1 MRGTAFSPGHV
12 TGFVQF
18 PILQK
23 DPLLNGSLGAGF
35 CISRGVKTKVNVE
48 SASAGRNSYSIMIN
62 GKLIDD
68 AEAEVSK
75 YVIDEYLSLSNKN
88 YKISVEHELEIPIG
102 YGLGSSGAAA
112 LSLSLALNEALG
124 RPLSNVKAA
133 QIAHKADLACRCGV
147 GTVIAE
153 FHGGFEMRLVA
164 GAPGIGLVEKIPLH
178 DKAVIFCMAPVST
191 KEFLTNKI
199 QLINGLGGKM
209 LSKLIKT
216 RSVDD
221 FMQMSLEFSR
231 SIGFMN
237 KKCNEVVDDLLAN
250 GYRCSTAMFGETVF
264 SIVKDDA
271 VTDVKKVLS
280 KYDGSILVC
289 DIDNNG
295 ARVC

>member
-18 PILQK
+18 PTLQN
-23 DPLLNGSLGAGF
+23 DPLLYGSLGAGF
-35 CISRGVKTKVNVE
+35 CTSKGVKTTANVE
-48 SASAGRNSYSIMIN
+48 SAGRNSYSIMIN
-62 GKLIDD
+62 GKLTD
-68 AEAEVSK
+68 EAEVSR
-75 YVIDEYLSLSNKN
+75 YVVDEYLSLLNKN

-112 LSLSLALNEALG
+112 LSLSLALNQALG
-124 RPLSNVKAA
+124 RPLRNVKAA

-153 FHGGFEMRLVA
+153 FNGGFEMRLAA
-164 GAPGIGLVEKIPLH
+164 GAPGIGVVEKIPLH
-178 DKAVIFCMAPVST
+178 DKKKAVILCIAPVST
-191 KEFLTNKI
+191 KDFLTNKI

-209 LSKLIKT
+209 LSKLSNT
-216 RSVDD
+216 RSVDN
-221 FMQMSLEFSR
+221 FMQMSLEFAR

-237 KKCNEVVDDLLAN
+237 KKCKEVVDDLLAN
-250 GYRCSTAMFGETVF
+250 GYASSTAMFGETVF

-271 VTDVKKVLS
+271 VDNVNKILS

-289 DIDNNG
+289 AIDNNG